1 MDISTHSTASSS
13 GGGNNNNNLPAAAAQ
28 PQQPQQPQQQTR
40 KPPMSREQSQLA
52 KLKDANAKY
61 KNLLKLAKERIQEQ
75 EGVLD
80 DRRCKFNSYFVS
92 LKLCKFLFEKL
103 SILETYGTILAI
115 GCSLLVLKC

>member
-13 GGGNNNNNLPAAAAQ
+13 GGGNNNINPPVAAA
-28 PQQPQQPQQQTR
+28 QPQQPQQQTR

-80 DRRCKFNSYFVS
+80 DRRCKLISYFLS

>member
-13 GGGNNNNNLPAAAAQ
+13 GGGNNNNNNPPAAAAQ
-28 PQQPQQPQQQTR
+28 PQQPQQQTTR

-80 DRRCKFNSYFVS
+80 ERRCKFNSYFLS
-92 LKLCKFLFEKL
+92 LKLCKFLFENN
-103 SILETYGTILAI
+103 
-115 GCSLLVLKC
+115 